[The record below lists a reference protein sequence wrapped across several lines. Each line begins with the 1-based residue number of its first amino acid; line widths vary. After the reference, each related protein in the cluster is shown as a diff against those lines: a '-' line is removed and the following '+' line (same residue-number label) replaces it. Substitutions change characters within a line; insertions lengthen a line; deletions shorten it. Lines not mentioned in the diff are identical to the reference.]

1 MKMLLLAVLAVE
13 SAARPTVQR
22 IGHRARLA
30 PPRRMA
36 ALRGDELVKPLR
48 EQSEAEYQ
56 LFLSAQPRVLVEAAQ
71 RVHSAAAT
79 FGSVHELAAQDY
91 TDRLLKHSSEPKQD
105 LLDREYDL
113 FGTCLV
119 LSDCALADGCT
130 VPADANPSK
139 CDALLAAMNR
149 LQRLVAQRQQPR
161 SETDLGESVLGAVM
175 SFFGARDAL
184 INQVGLWKALTA
196 PMLCSALLSSARLTT
211 SPLLSSIS
219 LLLTSF
225 TSSSTSPQLS
235 SPLLTAPHLSSPDP
249 PPHLA
254 SSLSRSGGRGCATA
268 RMRVRSTPRRRSR

>member
-1 MKMLLLAVLAVE
+1 MKLMLLLAVLAVE

-196 PMLCSALLSSARLTT
+196 PMLCSALLTT

-219 LLLTSF
+219 LLLTSPHLLLHL
-225 TSSSTSPQLS
+225 TSPQLS

-268 RMRVRSTPRRRSR
+268 RMQVRSTPRRRSR

>member
-1 MKMLLLAVLAVE
+1 MKIMLLLAVLAVE

-91 TDRLLKHSSEPKQD
+91 TDRLLKHSSEPKQA

-196 PMLCSALLSSARLTT
+196 PMLCSALLTT

-219 LLLTSF
+219 LLLTSPHLLLHLTF
-225 TSSSTSPQLS
+225 PQLS